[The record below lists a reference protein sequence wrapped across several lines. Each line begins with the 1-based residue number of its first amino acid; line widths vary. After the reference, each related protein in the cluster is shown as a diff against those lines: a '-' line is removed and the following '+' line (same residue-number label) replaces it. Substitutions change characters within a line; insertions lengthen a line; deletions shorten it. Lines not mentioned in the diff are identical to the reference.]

1 MTIRR
6 RRLQNQQNQITVSRQ
21 VLPFVTKQLGSLWV
35 IRWFLDRLG
44 IARLIDET
52 CPVANQAELSHGQ
65 VIAALVANR
74 LTAPRPLHRVEK
86 WATEWAVP
94 EVFGLEPERLND
106 DRLSRALDAIYPH
119 LEQLKGSVAWSA
131 IEQFGIDTSVFHWDF
146 TSLSF
151 FGAYDDQAEDAPQV
165 TWGHVKGHAPA
176 GLKQVMLGLAVSG
189 DGAIPFNPTPADG
202 STAEVSQVVRA
213 MMALK
218 KAARRDDFTLVGDTK
233 LISRKNVLAACE
245 TGIRFCG
252 PAPASK
258 ELDDA
263 FRAIPREEFRPL
275 SYVSEREEG
284 KPVAERTVYLGAER
298 TWELTDPKGK
308 RYVVRRVF
316 VISSEEQ
323 AACRKNRARQMEK
336 AEAELRK
343 VQKNLGTRWYDTPEK
358 VREKVNG
365 ILRQRRV
372 TALYR
377 TKVGGE
383 AGAPT
388 FHWERDEAALVE
400 AEALDGFY
408 VLVTNLPADQYD
420 ASSVL
425 QLYKGQYRVERR
437 FGDFKGPLGVSPIF
451 LKDNRR
457 IASLVFVVYLALL
470 IFCLLERQVRQALKN
485 PEQAR
490 WEPLALDRR
499 RRRTYAIHDPAESG
513 KIRWAVGE
521 PAERPTGANILERL
535 RPSLVTILVIDG
547 QRTVVPPQLDAALHK
562 LHELLGVPM
571 PFSS

>member
-6 RRLQNQQNQITVSRQ
+6 RRLQNKMMVSHQ

-44 IARLIDET
+44 IPALIDQT
-52 CPVANQAELSHGQ
+52 CPVASQAGLSHGE

-74 LTAPRPLHRVEK
+74 LTAPRPLHSVEK
-86 WATEWAVP
+86 WAAEWAVT
-94 EVFGLEPERLND
+94 EVFGIEPAMLND

-119 LEQLKGSVAWSA
+119 LDQLKGSVAWSA

-202 STAEVSQVVRA
+202 STAEVSEVVRA

-218 KAARRDDFTLVGDTK
+218 AAARRDDFTLVGDTK

-245 TGIRFCG
+245 AGIRFCG
-252 PAPASK
+252 PAPAAK
-258 ELDDA
+258 ELDEA
-263 FRAIPREEFRPL
+263 YRAIPREEFRPL
-275 SYVSEREEG
+275 SYASEREDG
-284 KPVAERTVYLGAER
+284 KPVDERTAYLGAER
-298 TWELTDPKGK
+298 SWELTDPKG
-308 RYVVRRVF
+308 RRHVVRRVF
-316 VISSEEQ
+316 VISAEEQ

-336 AEAELRK
+336 AEAELSK

-358 VREKVNG
+358 VREKANG

-372 TALYR
+372 TSLYR
-377 TKVGGE
+377 TTVGGE

-388 FHWERDEAALVE
+388 FHWERDEAAIAE
-400 AEALDGFY
+400 AEARDGFY
-408 VLVTNLPADQYD
+408 VLVTNLPADPYD
-420 ASSVL
+420 ASAVL

-437 FGDFKGPLGVSPIF
+437 FGDFKGPLGVTPIF

-470 IFCLLERQVRQALKN
+470 IFSLLERQARRALEN

-499 RRRTYAIHDPAESG
+499 RRRTHAIHDPAESG

-521 PAERPTGANILERL
+521 PAQRPTGANILERL
-535 RPSLVTILVIDG
+535 RPLLVTVLVIDG
-547 QRTVVPPQLDAALHK
+547 RPTVVPPQLDPALQK